1 MILNLIRLL
10 FGIFWSV
17 RYDACY
23 CKRSFEFANPHTE
36 GVSFLLRIVRNCTH
50 VFTGWSISCFDFLNV
65 KLIDSFL
72 LLTTWVLNLFCVI
85 IVSVSSL
92 FIILNSYRRT
102 FSKQFSIQTFRLLC
116 LRGLSLSR
124 SSVLFQSLAMFW
136 GDPFCFFK
144 YFHALWSR
152 KVISMMF
159 NYELKVFGMS
169 LYQGYFM
176 SV

>member
-1 MILNLIRLL
+1 MILNLLRLL
-10 FGIFWSV
+10 VGIFWSA

-23 CKRSFEFANPHTE
+23 CEMIFWICQPTHWR
-36 GVSFLLRIVRNCTH
+36 GQFLLRIVWNCRH

-116 LRGLSLSR
+116 LRGLSLSS

-159 NYELKVFGMS
+159 NYELYVFGMS